1 MHPSSDQNEKRK
13 KKVNLAVMRVSKD
26 CASVAGGDTFSV
38 FESHIKGHI
47 HAKRYV

>member
-1 MHPSSDQNEKRK
+1 MHPSSDQKEKRK
-13 KKVNLAVMRVSKD
+13 KKSQSRVMRVSKD

-47 HAKRYV
+47 HTKRYV